1 MAGKHGERAALE
13 AARGESMRR
22 ANGPG
27 GGLEIRP
34 LTVATWPDFE
44 QLFGPRGAYGGCW
57 CMWWRLTRRE
67 FEAQHGEGNRRA
79 MKALVESGVVP
90 GILGYLDGAPA
101 AWCSVAPREQFQALE
116 RSRVMA
122 RIDDTPVWS
131 IVCFYFAR
139 EARRRGLMRPMIR
152 AAVEQAARHG
162 GRVVEAYPTLPR
174 GRELPPVSSFM
185 GLPAAFAAEGFVE
198 VARPSAR
205 RVVMRHVHA
214 GRGTR

>member
-1 MAGKHGERAALE
+1 MSSAVDLGPALE
-13 AARGESMRR
+13 IAS
-22 ANGPG
+22 
-27 GGLEIRP
+27 
-34 LTVATWPDFE
+34 LTPSTWRDFE
-44 QLFGPRGAYGGCW
+44 RLFGPRGAYGGCW
-57 CMWWRLTRRE
+57 CMWWRISRNE
-67 FEAQHGEGNRRA
+67 FERQHGEGNRRA

-90 GILGYLDGAPA
+90 GILGFLDGEPV
-101 AWCSVAPREQFQALE
+101 AWCSVAPREQYLALE

-139 EARRRGLMRPMIR
+139 ELRRKGLLRPMIR
-152 AAVEQAARHG
+152 AAVEHAARHG

-174 GRELPPVSSFM
+174 DRELPPVSSFM

-205 RVVMRHVHA
+205 RVVMRHVWA
-214 GRGTR
+214 GRRPR

>member
-1 MAGKHGERAALE
+1 MSG
-13 AARGESMRR
+13 
-22 ANGPG
+22 ANGPAPP
-27 GGLEIRP
+27 LKIKP

-44 QLFGPRGAYGGCW
+44 RLFGPRGAYGGCW
-57 CMWWRLTRRE
+57 CMWWRITRRD
-67 FEAQHGEGNRRA
+67 FEQQQGDGNRRA

-90 GILGYLDGAPA
+90 GILGHLDGEPVG
-101 AWCSVAPREQFQALE
+101 WCSVAPREQFLALE

-139 EARRRGLMRPMIR
+139 EVRSRGLMRPMIR
-152 AAVEQAARHG
+152 AAVEHAERHG

-174 GRELPPVSSFM
+174 DRPLPQVSSFM
-185 GLPAAFAAEGFVE
+185 GFPPAFAAEGFVE

-205 RVVMRHVHA
+205 RVILRYVIKDRS
-214 GRGTR
+214 T

>member
-1 MAGKHGERAALE
+1 MKRAA
-13 AARGESMRR
+13 SP
-22 ANGPG
+22 GPG
-27 GGLEIRP
+27 LEVRP

-57 CMWWRLTRRE
+57 CMWWRLTRKE
-67 FEAQHGEGNRRA
+67 FESQHGEGNRRA
-79 MKALVESGVVP
+79 MKAIVESGVVP

-101 AWCSVAPREQFQALE
+101 AWCSVAPREQFVALE

-122 RIDDTPVWS
+122 RIDEQPVWS
-131 IVCFYFAR
+131 IVCFFVAR

-152 AAVEQAARHG
+152 AAVEHAARHG

-174 GRELPPVSSFM
+174 DGDLPPVSSFM

-205 RVVMRHVHA
+205 RVVMRHFWA
-214 GRGTR
+214 GRRPR

>member
-1 MAGKHGERAALE
+1 MSGANAPAIALE
-13 AARGESMRR
+13 S
-22 ANGPG
+22 
-27 GGLEIRP
+27 RP

-44 QLFGPRGAYGGCW
+44 RLFGPHGAYGGCW
-57 CMWWRLTRRE
+57 CMWWRLTRKE
-67 FEAQHGEGNRRA
+67 FESQHGEGNRRA
-79 MKALVESGVVP
+79 MKGLVEAGVVP
-90 GILGYLDGAPA
+90 GIVGYLEGAPA

-122 RIDDTPVWS
+122 RIDAAPVWS

-139 EARRRGLMRPMIR
+139 EARRRGLLRPMIR
-152 AAVEQAARHG
+152 AAVEHAARHG

-174 GRELPPVSSFM
+174 DRELPPVSSFM

-205 RVVMRHVHA
+205 RVVMRHVWT
-214 GRGTR
+214 GRRPR